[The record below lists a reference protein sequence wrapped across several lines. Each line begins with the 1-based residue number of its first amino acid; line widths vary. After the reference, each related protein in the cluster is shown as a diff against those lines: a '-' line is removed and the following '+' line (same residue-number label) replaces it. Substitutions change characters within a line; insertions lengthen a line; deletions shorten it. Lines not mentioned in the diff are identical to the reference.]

1 MEESQDD
8 PKRNILVKAISLR
21 KMARKERR
29 SVWRHRDTTE
39 SQATEP
45 RVTKAGRN
53 GRVCPG
59 PLEGIA
65 CACVHAL
72 RGQPPQ
78 LSLGHRALQFERGSL
93 IWDPKSSP
101 CWLLASLGSASSH
114 GHEEH
119 ASLHLKTK
127 LQTWVPGRTEAQAL
141 MTESTPYLSADTFSS
156 GSEPEGSEP

>member
-1 MEESQDD
+1 METDTETRLSHKLQNPES
-8 PKRNILVKAISLR
+8 PK
-21 KMARKERR
+21 
-29 SVWRHRDTTE
+29 
-39 SQATEP
+39 
-45 RVTKAGRN
+45 
-53 GRVCPG
+53 
-59 PLEGIA
+59 LEGTGGF
-65 CACVHAL
+65 VLGLWKAL
-72 RGQPPQ
+72 RVHVCMLVAVGGQPPQ

-93 IWDPKSSP
+93 IWEPKSSP

-141 MTESTPYLSADTFSS
+141 MTESTPYLPADTFSS